1 MFLTKTIEDI
11 LEHAETDIEIIAV
24 LDGEW
29 ADPPVPQNERVTL
42 LHYPESIGQRAACN
56 VAARIATGKYLMKL
70 DAHCGFSQGFDRIL
84 LEDMQPGWCCAP
96 LMKNLHAF
104 NWKCP
109 NGHIRYQGPSGPCL
123 ECKEPT
129 TRDVIW
135 YSKPSPNSTSYCFD
149 TTLHFNYF
157 GNYKNR
163 PEGRG
168 DITETMSL
176 QGSCFMISK
185 EQYFDLNICDESW
198 GSWGQQ
204 GAEVALKVW
213 LSGGRVVVNHKTFY
227 SHMFR
232 TQGGDFSF
240 PYHNPQ
246 SKVED
251 ARKICRDLF
260 LNNKWDKQIYPL
272 SWLIEKFKPVPDWHD
287 ESGREV
293 LERVTMAGAIF
304 SSSTNTTNSA
314 KSIPT
319 SIGISNIGMPIN
331 AGGFSG
337 IDSAYP
343 NASKEIFPIGNK
355 SQMIGVTTSS
365 ISTDVIQD
373 GNISTISNRNGTK
386 FDDIHK
392 PMSQIDNCIELD
404 LPISESGMSASPVP
418 ASSIGINNDSG
429 IESTDLLVGK
439 GGNCEII
446 DVSHLM
452 PPIQVSGLES
462 VQLKDCTDSIISPTK
477 GIVYYTDNRL
487 DPGIMKA
494 CQEQLLKS
502 VNGYRIVSVSL
513 QPIYFEDNIV
523 VPLERGYLTM
533 FKQILTGLEE
543 LNTDIVYFCE
553 HDVLYS
559 KEHFEF
565 IPPEHDKYYYNKNWW
580 KLRLPDGHCL
590 QHDGAQT
597 SGLCAYRDTLIK
609 HYKQRVINTEKMWNE
624 LGGNTHPFRSFIRDQ
639 GFEPGTHHRA
649 VAVDNLGFEYW
660 SSEVPIIDVRH
671 NGNLT
676 ANRWSI
682 DQFRRKPKMWVE
694 SDTIPYWGKGID
706 IVRRLT

>member
-1 MFLTKTIEDI
+1 M
-11 LEHAETDIEIIAV
+11 
-24 LDGEW
+24 
-29 ADPPVPQNERVTL
+29 
-42 LHYPESIGQRAACN
+42 
-56 VAARIATGKYLMKL
+56 
-70 DAHCGFSQGFDRIL
+70 
-84 LEDMQPGWCCAP
+84 
-96 LMKNLHAF
+96 
-104 NWKCP
+104 
-109 NGHIRYQGPSGPCL
+109 

-185 EQYFDLNICDESW
+185 EQYFDLNVCDESW

-272 SWLIEKFKPVPDWHD
+272 SWLIEKFKPIPDWHD
-287 ESGREV
+287 ESGRKV
-293 LERVTMAGAIF
+293 LEQVTTAGATF
-304 SSSTNTTNSA
+304 SLVHSENGSSTSIIHALTNL
-314 KSIPT
+314 
-319 SIGISNIGMPIN
+319 
-331 AGGFSG
+331 
-337 IDSAYP
+337 
-343 NASKEIFPIGNK
+343 
-355 SQMIGVTTSS
+355 TSS
-365 ISTDVIQD
+365 HPFSINTDSSGGRKQMPSHTMGLTAVEIGGGIGTSEILGVGNEFEMGGITAVPNFAEMVED
-373 GNISTISNRNGTK
+373 GNISSSAAGNILYQPSINQSMDQDNHISDVG
-386 FDDIHK
+386 
-392 PMSQIDNCIELD
+392 
-404 LPISESGMSASPVP
+404 LPISSANSSSSPNPTLANRVDGINIDLRENSIK
-418 ASSIGINNDSG
+418 SSIVDCGD
-429 IESTDLLVGK
+429 
-439 GGNCEII
+439 CEII
-446 DVSHLM
+446 SVSHLM

-462 VQLKDCTDSIISPTK
+462 VQLKDCTDSIIPPTK
-477 GIVYYTDNRL
+477 GIVYYTDNKL

-494 CQEQLLKS
+494 CQDQLLKS
-502 VNGYRIVSVSL
+502 VNGHRIVSVSL

-523 VPLERGYLTM
+523 LPLERGYLTL

-543 LNTDIVYFCE
+543 LNTDIVYMAE

-559 KEHFEF
+559 KEHFDF
-565 IPPEHDKYYYNKNWW
+565 IPPERDKYYYNENWW
-580 KLRLPDGHCL
+580 KLRLPDGLCL
-590 QHDGAQT
+590 QHEGAQT

-649 VAVDNLGFEYW
+649 VSVDKLGFEYW
-660 SSEVPIIDVRH
+660 SSE
-671 NGNLT
+671 
-676 ANRWSI
+676 
-682 DQFRRKPKMWVE
+682 
-694 SDTIPYWGKGID
+694 
-706 IVRRLT
+706 